1 MARRTH
7 RIAVTRNSPDKLIK
21 LSRLIYGKHIQEAGN
36 SPLNIYKMDDF
47 NDNVISAEK
56 MRQEAVA
63 LKKKSEALMQESRK
77 LLGIEKGQTSHSK
90 NTILNMIG
98 KFRDLLLVLSD
109 GKEES
114 LGLWG
119 FDVVIGTTQPFSKKK
134 KREV

>member
-47 NDNVISAEK
+47 NNNVIGAEK